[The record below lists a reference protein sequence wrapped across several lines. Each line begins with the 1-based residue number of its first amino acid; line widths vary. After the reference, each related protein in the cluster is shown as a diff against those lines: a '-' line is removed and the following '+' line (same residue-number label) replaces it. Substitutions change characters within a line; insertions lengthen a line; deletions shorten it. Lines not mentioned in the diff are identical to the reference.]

1 MENKKRRYSFAEEV
15 FNSISHGVGAALG
28 IAGLV
33 IMLVYAAYTGDP
45 WKIVSSAIFGA
56 SLIFMY
62 TSSTLYHAFGGRKR
76 VLFNKMDHSAIYVLI
91 AGTYTPFML
100 VTLRGAWGW
109 SIFGAIWGL
118 AIAGILFKMFWY
130 TKKLRTLSAVIYL
143 IMGWLVII
151 AIKPLIDKLP
161 AGGLWW
167 LVAGGLSYSL
177 GVIFYLVKKIP
188 FGHGIW
194 HLFVLGGS
202 VCHYFAVLF
211 YVI

>member
-1 MENKKRRYSFAEEV
+1 MNNSKKRYSFAEEV
-15 FNSISHGVGAALG
+15 FNSVSHGIGAGLG

-33 IMLVYAAYTGDP
+33 IMIVYAAYTGDA
-45 WKIVSSAIFGA
+45 WKIVSTTIFGA

-62 TSSTLYHAFGGRKR
+62 TSSTLYHALVGRKR
-76 VLFNKMDHSAIYVLI
+76 VFFNKMDHSAIYVLI

-100 VTLRGAWGW
+100 VTLRGPWGW
-109 SIFGAIWGL
+109 SIFGAIWAL

-143 IMGWLVII
+143 IMGWLVVI
-151 AIKPLIDKLP
+151 ALKPLIAKLP
-161 AGGLWW
+161 IGGLIW
-167 LVAGGLSYSL
+167 LVAGGLSYSI
-177 GVIFYLVKKIP
+177 GIIFYLVKKIP

-202 VCHYFAVLF
+202 FCHYLSVLL

>member
-1 MENKKRRYSFAEEV
+1 MSLSNRRYSFAEEV
-15 FNSISHGVGAALG
+15 FNSVSHGIGAGLG

-33 IMLVYAAYTGDP
+33 IMVIFAAFTGDP
-45 WKIVSSAIFGA
+45 WKIVSSVIFGA

-76 VLFNKMDHSAIYVLI
+76 VFFNKMDHAAIYILI

-100 VTLRGAWGW
+100 VTLRGPWGW
-109 SIFGAIWGL
+109 SIFGAIWAM

-143 IMGWLVII
+143 MMGWLVII
-151 AIKPLIDKLP
+151 AIKPLINNLP
-161 AGGLWW
+161 TGGLWW

-177 GVIFYLVKKIP
+177 GVVFYLVKKIP

-202 VCHYFAVLF
+202 ICHYFAILF
-211 YVI
+211 FVI